1 MANKGK
7 DSSSDYLIGAIA
19 ELKMEIKGLR
29 ADMNRVE
36 ETVLKERLR
45 AIEDTLITKSPIGL
59 CWSEV
64 SISKSRH
71 CYCCS
76 KKIAK
81 TETNVLSITKTQ

>member
-1 MANKGK
+1 MKGKYNILANKGK

-29 ADMNRVE
+29 ADMNRME

-45 AIEDTLITKSPIGL
+45 AVEDSSFAKSPIGL
-59 CWSEV
+59 FWSEV

-71 CYCCS
+71 C
-76 KKIAK
+76 
-81 TETNVLSITKTQ
+81 NVAQRRLPKQRQMP